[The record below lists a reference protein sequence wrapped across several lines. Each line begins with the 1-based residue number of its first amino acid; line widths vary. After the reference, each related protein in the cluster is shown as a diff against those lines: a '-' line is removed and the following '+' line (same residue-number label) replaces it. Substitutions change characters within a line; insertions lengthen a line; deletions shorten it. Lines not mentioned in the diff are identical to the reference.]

1 MFLSKSYFLGLLFF
15 TTAAV
20 GHHGQMHSE
29 SLSGNV
35 GLWLIMLSVL
45 FSTVS
50 VWLES
55 FLLGREDRRR
65 VSQKAR
71 EAMVAKLN
79 TQSDRSGEKYV
90 F

>member
-15 TTAAV
+15 TTAAFS
-20 GHHGQMHSE
+20 HHGQTHSE

-35 GLWLIMLSVL
+35 VL

-71 EAMVAKLN
+71 EAMLARLN
-79 TQSDRSGEKYV
+79 SQTDRSGEKYV

>member
-15 TTAAV
+15 TTASV
-20 GHHGQMHSE
+20 SHHGQEHSE
-29 SLSGNV
+29 SISGNV

-50 VWLES
+50 VWLEG
-55 FLLGREDRRR
+55 FLVGRKDQKR

-71 EAMVAKLN
+71 ETMVAKLN
-79 TQSDRSGEKYV
+79 TQTDRSGRKYV
-90 F
+90 S